1 MKNQETLNKSLL
13 LAVQMGNLKA
23 VQKALN
29 EGADID
35 FQGENGQTALMRAI
49 LNQKEDVFNLLLFEN
64 ANVNLQDKEGKT
76 ALMMAYQMGLTDFI
90 EELKL
95 KGADEKI
102 KDIHG
107 YTAKDYELEEAVGM
121 PEPVSIEKKK
131 AQKLLME
138 SILIESKEGIDIALK
153 NGADLEYQNFE
164 GEEGTPLLFALKKGN
179 VQIISYLME
188 RGAKAN
194 EEMVKIAAKDGNV
207 YALDELTKRGKQ
219 FFSPEVKKLLFR
231 SHLSPDMQRI
241 IQEYEESQGT
251 LEGKT
256 EEEIQVA
263 VTQAQEQKQK
273 EEVAKIEAKKEEI
286 KKEQAEKEELQKQ
299 EKKKEEEQKAQEE
312 KEKKEAQEEQKEENE
327 MLDEEKQEVIANQV
341 KETLQRQ
348 EKRAKSTEH
357 LFKLIAHD
365 VQFHYIEDFVRG
377 ENDAVEKEDPRA
389 VLTSSVATDIM
400 RFAKERAA
408 EFKKDPEELM
418 NNAAASL
425 LYLAAKYNQVDVAKH
440 VLTLRP
446 NFFKEK
452 KDIWGA
458 VRSAASFGNIEVMN
472 EFINFGAELNVDEN
486 AWSSPLKAAIFQGQ
500 EAMIKFLFSKG
511 ANMRPGKNSELIDA
525 AESEKTMAGFDALL
539 LRAGKDK
546 EAFRKA
552 LFNAAYNGNK
562 EAVQKILK
570 TVDKWGAVAYNQVF
584 KPLKTYKEIFATYA
598 LMGAVAGQQKEMAS
612 FLIENGA
619 DVKADSF
626 VYEAVHKHD
635 AEMLKLLIEKGAIAT
650 MPERL
655 RSGEKD
661 SALAEAIYWAPCYG
675 TELVEELI
683 KAGVNPNKKVYSY
696 KFDPK
701 LNQTVPLYTYP
712 ILLAA
717 MNQDAELIKFF
728 AQKGN
733 NINLMNKEKQTVLD
747 IFEERRTFSIEDV
760 RISDPNRSMLVP
772 QFYEKL
778 KEDIKMLRS
787 MGAKTA
793 KEIQE
798 ERREKSF
805 MIRLKNALSKN

>member
-102 KDIHG
+102 KDIYG
-107 YTAKDYELEEAVGM
+107 NTAQDYELEESVGM
-121 PEPVSIEKKK
+121 PKPVSIEKKK

-231 SHLSPDMQRI
+231 NHLSPAMQRI

-273 EEVAKIEAKKEEI
+273 EEVAKIEAKKEEM

-299 EKKKEEEQKAQEE
+299 EQKKEEQKAQEE
-312 KEKKEAQEEQKEENE
+312 KEQKEAQEEQKGENE
-327 MLDEEKQEVIANQV
+327 MLDEEKQEVITNQV

-365 VQFHYIEDFVRG
+365 VQFHDIEDFVRG

-408 EFKKDPEELM
+408 EFKKDPQELM

-452 KDIWGA
+452 KDRWGA
-458 VRSAASFGNIEVMN
+458 VHSAASFGNIEVMN

-626 VYEAVHKHD
+626 VYAAVHKHD

-655 RSGEKD
+655 LSGGKIQHCLKPFIG
-661 SALAEAIYWAPCYG
+661 S
-675 TELVEELI
+675 LVM
-683 KAGVNPNKKVYSY
+683 AQN
-696 KFDPK
+696 
-701 LNQTVPLYTYP
+701 
-712 ILLAA
+712 LL
-717 MNQDAELIKFF
+717 
-728 AQKGN
+728 
-733 NINLMNKEKQTVLD
+733 
-747 IFEERRTFSIEDV
+747 
-760 RISDPNRSMLVP
+760 
-772 QFYEKL
+772 
-778 KEDIKMLRS
+778 
-787 MGAKTA
+787 
-793 KEIQE
+793 
-798 ERREKSF
+798 KS
-805 MIRLKNALSKN
+805 

>member
-1 MKNQETLNKSLL
+1 MNKDNLNKTLII
-13 LAVQMGNLKA
+13 AAQMGNLKA
-23 VQKALN
+23 IQQAMDD
-29 EGADID
+29 GADIN
-35 FQGENGQTALMRAI
+35 FQGEDGQTALMRAI
-49 LNQKEDVFNLLLFEN
+49 LNQKEKVFYWLLEN
-64 ANVNLQDKEGKT
+64 KADVNLFDKSGKT
-76 ALMMAYQMGLTDFI
+76 ALMFAYQQGLSNFAHQLIEMGAK
-90 EELKL
+90 EEM
-95 KGADEKI
+95 
-102 KDIHG
+102 KDHQG
-107 YTAKDYELEEAVGM
+107 HTAKEYELEEGEGVVMVQPKKEVEVDLQDLLFA
-121 PEPVSIEKKK
+121 SIES
-131 AQKLLME
+131 E
-138 SILIESKEGIDIALK
+138 SQQGIDQALML
-153 NGADLEYQNFE
+153 GADLERPDVYGNNALMLAARKGNIVIMRHLIKKGAKPNENVIKTAVKSGNFE
-164 GEEGTPLLFALKKGN
+164 AVDLLARHSDLAAKTE
-179 VQIISYLME
+179 VQIALASAMAEQGFSKESIQAIKEAQKAEALML
-188 RGAKAN
+188 K
-194 EEMVKIAAKDGNV
+194 EEK
-207 YALDELTKRGKQ
+207 KQ
-219 FFSPEVKKLLFR
+219 
-231 SHLSPDMQRI
+231 
-241 IQEYEESQGT
+241 EE
-251 LEGKT
+251 
-256 EEEIQVA
+256 
-263 VTQAQEQKQK
+263 QK
-273 EEVAKIEAKKEEI
+273 EE
-286 KKEQAEKEELQKQ
+286 
-299 EKKKEEEQKAQEE
+299 KAQQQ
-312 KEKKEAQEEQKEENE
+312 QEEQKEENE
-327 MLDEEKQEVIANQV
+327 LLDEEKQEAITNQV

-408 EFKKDPEELM
+408 ELKKDPQELM

-452 KDIWGA
+452 KDRWGA
-458 VRSAASFGNIEVMN
+458 VHSAASFGNIEVMN
-472 EFINFGAELNVDEN
+472 EFINFGAELNVDED
-486 AWSSPLKAAIFQGQ
+486 AWSSPLEAAIFQGQ

-511 ANMRPGKNSELIDA
+511 ANMRPGKKSELIDA
-525 AESEKTMAGFDALL
+525 AGSEKTMAGFDALL

-546 EAFRKA
+546 EAFRRA
-552 LFNAAYNGNK
+552 LFNAAHNGNK

-626 VYEAVHKHD
+626 VYAAVHKHD

-655 RSGEKD
+655 LSGEKD
-661 SALAEAIYWAPCYG
+661 SALAEAIYWAPRYG

-701 LNQTVPLYTYP
+701 LNQAVQLYTYP

-798 ERREKSF
+798 ERKQRSF
-805 MIRLKNALSKN
+805 VVRLKKALSRD

>member
-1 MKNQETLNKSLL
+1 MNKDNLNKTLII
-13 LAVQMGNLKA
+13 AAQMGNLKA
-23 VQKALN
+23 IQQAMDD
-29 EGADID
+29 GADIN
-35 FQGENGQTALMRAI
+35 FQGEDGQTALMRAI
-49 LNQKEDVFNLLLFEN
+49 LNQKEKVFYWLLEN
-64 ANVNLQDKEGKT
+64 KADVNLFDKSGKT
-76 ALMMAYQMGLTDFI
+76 ALMFAYQQGLSDFAHQLIEMGAK
-90 EELKL
+90 EEM
-95 KGADEKI
+95 
-102 KDIHG
+102 KDHQG
-107 YTAKDYELEEAVGM
+107 HTAKEYELEEGEGVVMVQPKKEVEVDLQDLLFA
-121 PEPVSIEKKK
+121 SIES
-131 AQKLLME
+131 E
-138 SILIESKEGIDIALK
+138 SQQGIDQALML
-153 NGADLEYQNFE
+153 GADLERPDVYGNNALMLAARKGNIVIMRHLIKKGAKPNENVIRTAVKSGNFE
-164 GEEGTPLLFALKKGN
+164 AVDLLARHSDLAAKTE
-179 VQIISYLME
+179 VQIALASAMAEQGFSKESIQAIKEAQKAEALM
-188 RGAKAN
+188 
-194 EEMVKIAAKDGNV
+194 
-207 YALDELTKRGKQ
+207 L
-219 FFSPEVKKLLFR
+219 
-231 SHLSPDMQRI
+231 
-241 IQEYEESQGT
+241 
-251 LEGKT
+251 
-256 EEEIQVA
+256 
-263 VTQAQEQKQK
+263 K
-273 EEVAKIEAKKEEI
+273 EEKK
-286 KKEQAEKEELQKQ
+286 
-299 EKKKEEEQKAQEE
+299 
-312 KEKKEAQEEQKEENE
+312 QEEQKEEKAQQQQE
-327 MLDEEKQEVIANQV
+327 EQKQAEEEKKQEEQKGESELLDEEKQEAITNQV

-365 VQFHYIEDFVRG
+365 VQFHYIEDFVKG
-377 ENDAVEKEDPRA
+377 ENDAVEKEDHRA

-408 EFKKDPEELM
+408 ELKKDPQELM

-425 LYLAAKYNQVDVAKH
+425 LYLAAKYNQEDVAKH

-452 KDIWGA
+452 KDRWGA
-458 VRSAASFGNIEVMN
+458 VHLAASFGNIEVMN
-472 EFINFGAELNVDEN
+472 EFINFGAELNVGEN
-486 AWSSPLKAAIFQGQ
+486 AWSSPLKAAICQGQ

-511 ANMRPGKNSELIDA
+511 TNMRPGKNSELIDA

-626 VYEAVHKHD
+626 VYAAVHKHD

-655 RSGEKD
+655 LSGEKD
-661 SALAEAIYWAPCYG
+661 SALAEAIYWVPCYG

-683 KAGVNPNKKVYSY
+683 KAGVNPNKKVYAY
-696 KFDPK
+696 KFDSK
-701 LNQTVPLYTYP
+701 LNKTVQLYTYP

-717 MNQDAELIKFF
+717 MDQDAELIKFF

-747 IFEERRTFSIEDV
+747 IFEERSTFRIEDV

-798 ERREKSF
+798 ERKQRSF
-805 MIRLKNALSKN
+805 VVRLKKALSRD